1 MTCLKVPGLGLV
13 CPALLCPLRYTAQVL
28 SQGAVIGGG
37 TRWQ

>member
-13 CPALLCPLRYTAQVL
+13 CLALLCPLRYTAQVL